1 MFSSWPPLCN
11 SLQMWRRGFPHHG
24 GNEKKALLGPTPAS
38 LCRSALC
45 WALPSGP
52 QVPLTQGCS
61 LRPRLDS
68 LYTLFTTDLSGWQLS
83 SESQTGRRPAC
94 MVLSAL
100 NTLENSS
107 VKPCIPTNVLGDRT
121 KILLGR
127 TGTHKSQKLPKNG
140 VSVVY
145 KGSRGPSDCSVLT
158 PIYRRNSPLGR
169 EAGEN
174 VVISRPDKP
183 PPEVVLIERQPR
195 LWANRKILSGPC
207 TEPTNQPGRG
217 VEAFWSRGDVW
228 GERTWAS
235 AGSAPHCRWILS
247 LRSWISLA
255 FVERREATELRFAPA
270 SDWPRKCCECEM
282 LGLPDLGQS
291 SAHHPRHQN
300 FLKDPEW
307 LSLHYVCWHLQ
318 HFSHWLIRWLG
329 SIQQFQLRTYS
340 LRLQ

>member
-11 SLQMWRRGFPHHG
+11 SLQMWRRSFPHHG
-24 GNEKKALLGPTPAS
+24 GKGKKALLGPTPAS
-38 LCRSALC
+38 AEVHSEPCLVGLRFLWCRDVRCGLAWTHC
-45 WALPSGP
+45 THCLPLICQAGSFPVKDG
-52 QVPLTQGCS
+52 
-61 LRPRLDS
+61 
-68 LYTLFTTDLSGWQLS
+68 
-83 SESQTGRRPAC
+83 QTGRRPPC
-94 MVLSAL
+94 MILTAL

-107 VKPCIPTNVLGDRT
+107 VKPCILTNVLGDRT

-127 TGTHKSQKLPKNG
+127 TGTHKSQKLPKNW

-158 PIYRRNSPLGR
+158 PIYRRNSPSGR

-247 LRSWISLA
+247 LRSWISPA
-255 FVERREATELRFAPA
+255 FVDRREATELRFAPA

-291 SAHHPRHQN
+291 SGHHPCHQN

-307 LSLHYVCWHLQ
+307 LSLHYVCWHWQ